1 MSDREKMHE
10 IEDWQVDA
18 ALKSFRESVHVWSEQ
33 ELGRARTVRRA
44 PLAGFWRVMTSPVM
58 GWALAA
64 VLVAGGVGI
73 PVTVSH
79 QRQIAAQEAA
89 VAEQHRLV
97 AEKEAKQA
105 ELAMDDEELLN
116 HVDDDIAQATP
127 DAMEPLASM
136 MRSTAKTGE

>member
-10 IEDWQVDA
+10 IEDGQVDA
-18 ALKSFRESVHVWSEQ
+18 ALKNFRESVHAWSEQ

-44 PLAGFWRVMTSPVM
+44 PRAGFWRMMASPAM
-58 GWALAA
+58 GWAMAA

-73 PVTVSH
+73 PVKVSH
-79 QRQIAAQEAA
+79 QRQVAAQEAA

-105 ELAMDDEELLN
+105 EVAMDDEELLN